1 MSCCTSPAGGGRKPG
16 DVSRMSPRLVGA
28 FGGLNVPLR
37 RRVTLD
43 NVTMSTIVSSMSI
56 GAAFGRAL
64 LRGKVVFYSFDR
76 TIHRRPSLIGGC
88 LNSIIKPQS
97 GFFTTLGST
106 MFDSKSFMCVPGKI
120 HYPVRLSACFHV
132 GTTGANRF
140 RHALVITS
148 SSDCISCLR
157 KYATPVQSRG
167 RLRTTVIRVIIRSH
181 TRIGCSAMR
190 G

>member
-1 MSCCTSPAGGGRKPG
+1 M
-16 DVSRMSPRLVGA
+16 GA
-28 FGGLNVPLR
+28 FGGLKVPLR

-43 NVTMSTIVSSMSI
+43 KVTISTMVSSISM

-64 LRGKVVFYSFDR
+64 VRGKVVFYSFDR

-88 LNSIIKPQS
+88 LNSMINCHS

-106 MFDSKSFMCVPGKI
+106 MFSSNSFICVPGKI

-132 GTTGANRF
+132 GTHGAKRF

-148 SSDCISCLR
+148 SSSCMSCLR

-167 RLRTTVIRVIIRSH
+167 RLRTTVMRVVIRSH
-181 TRIGCSAMR
+181 TRIGCDAIR

>member
-1 MSCCTSPAGGGRKPG
+1 
-16 DVSRMSPRLVGA
+16 MSPRLVGA

-43 NVTMSTIVSSMSI
+43 NVTISTIVSSISM

-64 LRGKVVFYSFDR
+64 VRGKVVFYSFDR
-76 TIHRRPSLIGGC
+76 TMRRRPSLMRGC
-88 LNSIIKPQS
+88 LNSIIPCHS

-106 MFDSKSFMCVPGKI
+106 IFSSNSFICVPGKM

-132 GTTGANRF
+132 GTHGAKRF
-140 RHALVITS
+140 REALVITS
-148 SSDCISCLR
+148 SSSCISCLR
-157 KYATPVQSRG
+157 KYATPVHSRG
-167 RLRTTVIRVIIRSH
+167 RLRTTVIRVMIRSH
-181 TRIGCSAMR
+181 TRIGCDAIR

>member
-1 MSCCTSPAGGGRKPG
+1 
-16 DVSRMSPRLVGA
+16 
-28 FGGLNVPLR
+28 
-37 RRVTLD
+37 
-43 NVTMSTIVSSMSI
+43 MSTIVSSISI
-56 GAAFGRAL
+56 GAAFGRVL
-64 LRGKVVFYSFDR
+64 VRGKVVFYSVDR

-88 LNSIIKPQS
+88 LNSMINCHS

-106 MFDSKSFMCVPGKI
+106 IFDSNSFICVPGKI

-132 GTTGANRF
+132 GTTGAKRF

-157 KYATPVQSRG
+157 KYATPVHSRG
-167 RLRTTVIRVIIRSH
+167 RLRTTVIRVIILSH
-181 TRIGCSAMR
+181 TRIGCSAIR